1 MNPGD
6 RASANLLDELRES
19 PQCLWTFLG
28 NKWSHT
34 KDLSALLEEGPA
46 VAVAHQYYCT

>member
-19 PQCLWTFLG
+19 PQCLWAFLG

-34 KDLSALLEEGPA
+34 KDLNALLEGPG

>member
-1 MNPGD
+1 MNPGE

-19 PQCLWTFLG
+19 PQCLWAFLG

-34 KDLSALLEEGPA
+34 KDLNALLEGPG
-46 VAVAHQYYCT
+46 VAVAH